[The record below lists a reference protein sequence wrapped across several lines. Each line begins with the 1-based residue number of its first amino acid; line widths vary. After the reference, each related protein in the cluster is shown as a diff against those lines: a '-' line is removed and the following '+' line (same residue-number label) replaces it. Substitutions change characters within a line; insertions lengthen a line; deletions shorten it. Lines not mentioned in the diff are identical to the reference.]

1 MGKSSVLCLSLSGG
15 SSTTCQEGRFTWS
28 RVAWNELGDTDDPW
42 VPRTGHDNP
51 TGSLS
56 SSSVRIGARKAD
68 QMEGGSDLSVKSESD
83 LAESLGW
90 S

>member
-1 MGKSSVLCLSLSGG
+1 M
-15 SSTTCQEGRFTWS
+15 
-28 RVAWNELGDTDDPW
+28 DPW
-42 VPRTGHDNP
+42 VPRTGHNNP
-51 TGSLS
+51 TGSLG

-83 LAESLGW
+83 LAESLGR